1 MVWVCFFLH
10 TNKNKIILIYEKLG
24 CMHAQVSNALKRK
37 NIGGVCTEY
46 LCLVFRNYI
55 YLMDTE
61 GTVGH

>member
-1 MVWVCFFLH
+1 
-10 TNKNKIILIYEKLG
+10 
-24 CMHAQVSNALKRK
+24 MHAQVSNALKKK